1 MADLVI
7 STPTRI
13 QRLVIGS
20 ATALMQTGAS
30 VSTQG
35 WRNAALWVV
44 GIALGHAFYRATF
57 GFSTGLADSRYASS
71 TQDAFS

>member
-20 ATALMQTGAS
+20 ATALMLAGAS
-30 VSTQG
+30 VLTRG

-44 GIALGHAFYRATF
+44 GIALGYALYGVTF
-57 GFSTGLADSRYASS
+57 GFSTGLADSRHASP
-71 TQDAFS
+71 TKEAFS